1 MHSVKLFGWEKIA
14 RVVAAIALVAMGT
27 AGAQRAAQAGSPV
40 TVTVWS
46 WRSQD
51 APMWNQV
58 QKVLQKRG
66 ENIRI
71 DFTSKIAT
79 EYDAALQTAMTG
91 GKGPDIFYGRAGAGT
106 VNYAAAN
113 LIAPLS
119 GKVDFKDVSRSA
131 LDESAAYKGKYYG
144 VPFAIQTVAL
154 FYNKAIFRKYHLSPP
169 RTWEDFLRICATLK
183 KNGVTPLYV
192 MGTAQQWMLA
202 LSIDIIGA
210 STVSDAWTRDL
221 VDRKVGYTSPPY
233 VETLTKFRDL
243 VPYFEHNYT
252 AVGTAGNEQEE
263 ALGLGRAAMIFDGIW
278 AVPMILQYNKNLQLG
293 EFLAPPSSEATIST
307 LPKPTAYWTRK
318 PQVFWYV
325 DGDFALNS
333 HISSKAEAAAA
344 LKVIQF
350 TATPEFGRLF
360 TDIAGE
366 ISPISGV
373 TIPSKY
379 PLSVEAYHQFQTE
392 RIDPP
397 FDIRSPMDTPPP
409 RPVTAKKT
417 ASSDM
422 GIFSAVMSVVTP
434 LITNKM
440 SPEQAAAK
448 IQKDLSWYF
457 KK

>member
-1 MHSVKLFGWEKIA
+1 MPSTDSACINP
-14 RVVAAIALVAMGT
+14 GT
-27 AGAQRAAQAGSPV
+27 A
-40 TVTVWS
+40 
-46 WRSQD
+46 
-51 APMWNQV
+51 
-58 QKVLQKRG
+58 
-66 ENIRI
+66 
-71 DFTSKIAT
+71 
-79 EYDAALQTAMTG
+79 
-91 GKGPDIFYGRAGAGT
+91 
-106 VNYAAAN
+106 
-113 LIAPLS
+113 
-119 GKVDFKDVSRSA
+119 
-131 LDESAAYKGKYYG
+131 
-144 VPFAIQTVAL
+144 
-154 FYNKAIFRKYHLSPP
+154 
-169 RTWEDFLRICATLK
+169 
-183 KNGVTPLYV
+183 
-192 MGTAQQWMLA
+192 
-202 LSIDIIGA
+202 
-210 STVSDAWTRDL
+210 
-221 VDRKVGYTSPPY
+221 
-233 VETLTKFRDL
+233 
-243 VPYFEHNYT
+243 NYT
-252 AVGTAGNEQEE
+252 AVGTAGNEQEA

-318 PQVFWYV
+318 PHVFWYV

-344 LKVIQF
+344 LKVLQF

-373 TIPSKY
+373 TIPSRY
-379 PLSVEAYHQFQTE
+379 PLSVQAYQQFQAE

-409 RPVTAKKT
+409 APVTSKKT

-440 SPEQAAAK
+440 SPVQAAAK

-457 KK
+457 KSS